1 MTGGQL
7 INAIIDNVEKAI
19 IGKRDIIEK
28 VIIALISDGHIL
40 IEDVPG
46 VGKTSLVAALAR
58 SLDCN
63 FSRIQF
69 TADIMPSD
77 ITGFSVYNPK
87 SGDFTF
93 KPGAV
98 MSQFVLADE
107 INRTTP
113 KTQASLLEAM
123 EERQVTVDGT
133 TYKLPSPF
141 MVLATQN
148 PLEHL
153 GTYPLPEAELDRFF
167 MKISIGY
174 PTLGEEIEI
183 LKQHKTEN
191 PIENI
196 SAIAGARD
204 IAALQKMVRDLY
216 VHPLICEYIVK
227 IVAETRNHPK
237 ISLGASP
244 RASLC
249 LYRAAQARAL
259 MNDRKFVLP
268 DDVKAC
274 AADVVAHRLTLK
286 YEYRAVKDADRAVI
300 GEILKAVPVPTVE
313 KQK

>member
-7 INAIIDNVEKAI
+7 IKSIIDNIEKAI
-19 IGKRDIIEK
+19 VGKRDIIEK
-28 VIIALISDGHIL
+28 VVLCLISDGHIL

-46 VGKTSLVAALAR
+46 VGKTSIVAALSR
-58 SLDCN
+58 SLDCD

-93 KPGAV
+93 KKGAV

-174 PTLGEEIEI
+174 PTPQEEIEI
-183 LKQHKTEN
+183 LNQHKTES
-191 PIENI
+191 PINKL
-196 SAIAGARD
+196 SPVATDRD
-204 IAALQKMVRDLY
+204 ILTLQRLVKDIF
-216 VHPLICEYIVK
+216 VHPVICDYIVN
-227 IVAETRNHPK
+227 IVGETRNHQK
-237 ISLGASP
+237 VTLGASP
-244 RASLC
+244 RASLS

-274 AADVVAHRLTLK
+274 AADVIAHRLVLK
-286 YEYRAVKDADRAVI
+286 YEYRSAKDADRAVVN
-300 GEILKAVPVPTVE
+300 EILRLVPVPTVE
-313 KQK
+313 KK

>member
-7 INAIIDNVEKAI
+7 IKEIIDNIEKAI
-19 IGKRDIIEK
+19 VGKRDIIEK
-28 VIIALISDGHIL
+28 VVLCLISDGHIL

-46 VGKTSLVAALAR
+46 VGKTSIVAALSR
-58 SLDCN
+58 SLDCD

-93 KPGAV
+93 KKGAV

-174 PTLGEEIEI
+174 PTPQEEIEI
-183 LKQHKTEN
+183 LNQHKSES
-191 PIENI
+191 PIKKL
-196 SAIAGARD
+196 SAVATDRD
-204 IAALQKMVRDLY
+204 ILTLQKLVKDIF
-216 VHPLICEYIVK
+216 VHPVICDYIVN
-227 IVAETRNHPK
+227 IVGETRNHQK
-237 ISLGASP
+237 VTLGASP
-244 RASLC
+244 RASLS

-274 AADVVAHRLTLK
+274 AADVIAHRLVLK
-286 YEYRAVKDADRAVI
+286 YEYRATKDADRAVVN
-300 GEILKAVPVPTVE
+300 EILRLVPVPTVE
-313 KQK
+313 KK